1 MTCSKIFS
9 GDLPAELTYEV
20 IKYFQNDDYSTL
32 HSCLLV
38 NRLWCRLAIPLL
50 WENPFSINTGN
61 YNFIEIYLHNLND
74 DDFNTKLNEHN
85 IVNNSLLSN
94 LLFNYPKFL
103 KYLNIRKFILSVNK
117 WLESAIITSNTT
129 NRSNFKVLIDICATI
144 FKIFIEN
151 KVNLHVLEIENLS
164 DYYHKCFV
172 NILKLILKNTEFI
185 HNIRNIN
192 LFNVSNTLDY
202 YYISQIINLQ
212 QNLKKISISDNLFLY
227 HSLLLSKKSDCSN
240 TLTIIIFYKVNF
252 NFKFLWANKIFE
264 RLNHLNVLE
273 SIHILYCSFNNNFNQ
288 QIINLTKPFKLK
300 SLLIDEKSQ
309 IGFESSKLLLQKS
322 GDYLENFGLCPSY
335 FSSMIE
341 SNELIKL
348 ITKYC
353 KNINFFYFTM
363 HEIQF
368 TYQIFNL
375 IENIKQNLNYLSID
389 VWPDFIGLKSIESTP
404 SSMILQN
411 LGQILPSKLE
421 YLHLRLY
428 FIKASDFEVFLKNSQ
443 DTFIKKLS
451 INTGLGQDILP
462 LIKNYIM
469 KKKRVKYLA
478 INDSSKELISLKEV
492 NEFKLYNIEV
502 QRHSDLMIDLYDYI
516 KEIN

>member
-1 MTCSKIFS
+1 
-9 GDLPAELTYEV
+9 
-20 IKYFQNDDYSTL
+20 
-32 HSCLLV
+32 
-38 NRLWCRLAIPLL
+38 
-50 WENPFSINTGN
+50 
-61 YNFIEIYLHNLND
+61 
-74 DDFNTKLNEHN
+74 
-85 IVNNSLLSN
+85 
-94 LLFNYPKFL
+94 
-103 KYLNIRKFILSVNK
+103 
-117 WLESAIITSNTT
+117 
-129 NRSNFKVLIDICATI
+129 
-144 FKIFIEN
+144 
-151 KVNLHVLEIENLS
+151 
-164 DYYHKCFV
+164 
-172 NILKLILKNTEFI
+172 
-185 HNIRNIN
+185 
-192 LFNVSNTLDY
+192 
-202 YYISQIINLQ
+202 
-212 QNLKKISISDNLFLY
+212 
-227 HSLLLSKKSDCSN
+227 
-240 TLTIIIFYKVNF
+240 
-252 NFKFLWANKIFE
+252 
-264 RLNHLNVLE
+264 
-273 SIHILYCSFNNNFNQ
+273 
-288 QIINLTKPFKLK
+288 
-300 SLLIDEKSQ
+300 
-309 IGFESSKLLLQKS
+309 
-322 GDYLENFGLCPSY
+322 
-335 FSSMIE
+335 
-341 SNELIKL
+341 
-348 ITKYC
+348 
-353 KNINFFYFTM
+353 M